1 MKHET
6 LSAYQRRFKALLG
19 LLLAIVVALQSPQA
33 ALSTGSSSQPQV
45 KISQPYT
52 HKNLA
57 IFLVYAPDQ
66 IRGKSYLTLQEA
78 MQQKRVIV
86 HETGSVNELAIENVS
101 GDSDVYVQ
109 SGDIVKGGRQDRVLI
124 TDLIV
129 PPRSGRIPIN
139 SFCVEQGRWQKR
151 GQESSDRFSAS
162 SALLATK
169 DLKLAAKQKGEQQE
183 VWRNV
188 ALAQEKLSGVVG
200 AGEGGGSSV
209 QVRAAQSP
217 SSLQLTLESAPVQ
230 EATDSYVK
238 ALAGIIEGKSDVIGY
253 AFAINGKLNSAEVYA
268 SSALFRKLWPK
279 LLKATAVEAVS
290 EPAKASAALPEEAV
304 KAFLA
309 DIEKGKA
316 SEKIITSRTK
326 TVTLETDKLLMFES
340 RDQQEKEQ
348 WVHRSYI
355 VK

>member
-1 MKHET
+1 MKHEI
-6 LSAYQRRFKALLG
+6 LSTHQRKLKPLFGSLL
-19 LLLAIVVALQSPQA
+19 VVFGTLQSPQA
-33 ALSTGSSSQPQV
+33 ALSPDSSTPPRV

-52 HKNLA
+52 HNNLT
-57 IFLVYAPDQ
+57 IFLVHGPDQ

-86 HETGSVNELAIENVS
+86 HETGNVNELAIENVS
-101 GDSDVYVQ
+101 ADSDVYVQ

-169 DLKLAAKQKGEQQE
+169 DLRLAAKHKGEQRE

-188 ALAQEKLSGVVG
+188 ALAQEKLSGVL
-200 AGEGGGSSV
+200 AGGRGGESSAP
-209 QVRAAQSP
+209 VRAPQST

-238 ALAGIIEGKSDVIGY
+238 ALAGIIEGRKDVIGY
-253 AFAINGKLNSAEVYA
+253 AFAINGKLNSADVYA
-268 SSALFRKLWPK
+268 SNALFKKLWPK

-290 EPAKASAALPEEAV
+290 EPGKGSGAVQEEAV

-309 DIEKGKA
+309 DVEKGKA
-316 SEKIITSRTK
+316 SEKVITSRTM
-326 TVTLETDKLLMFES
+326 TVTRETDKLLMFES
-340 RDQQEKEQ
+340 RDQQEKQQ